1 MNTMKMDAARNF
13 RKVALAGL
21 IATAILAGAQ
31 NPEVQQKLAALKE
44 SSAANKKAL
53 ATYTWQEQDTISL
66 KGEVKKQESYQVRM
80 GPDGKPQKTPLN
92 AAPAQQPQT
101 AEPSGG
107 RRGGRLKEKVV
118 ENKKEEYKEYADK
131 IKELAASYAAM
142 DPAKLQQAA
151 QSGNLKLGP
160 GATADEV
167 QLAITNYL
175 KPNDAMTISIDKAA
189 KAIQSIQIAS
199 YLDSPSDAVKIA
211 LQFAKLPDGT
221 NYTSSTTLDGV
232 SKQLNVKVV
241 NSNYTKI

>member
-1 MNTMKMDAARNF
+1 MKTMNMKTFRN
-13 RKVALAGL
+13 VALAAM
-21 IATAILAGAQ
+21 IATASLAGAQ

-66 KGEVKKQESYQVRM
+66 KGEVKKQESFQVRM

-92 AAPAQQPQT
+92 AAPAQQPS
-101 AEPSGG
+101 EPSGG
-107 RRGGRLKEKVV
+107 RRGGRVKEKIV

-151 QSGNLKLGP
+151 QSGNVKLSP
-160 GATADEV
+160 GATADDV

-175 KPNDAMTISIDKAA
+175 KPNDSMTITIDKAA
-189 KAIQSIQIAS
+189 KAVQSVQIAS

-241 NSNYTKI
+241 NTNYTKI